1 MIRFGLWC
9 VGKSLCSHS
18 LVLSDSHTDAVLILW
33 SMLLFSLVLSQL
45 ICHAFTYHVLR
56 TPLITIQPDDIKL
69 LKRASIQL

>member
-1 MIRFGLWC
+1 MIRFGLLC
-9 VGKSLCSHS
+9 VGKILCSHS

-56 TPLITIQPDDIKL
+56 TPLITI
-69 LKRASIQL
+69 